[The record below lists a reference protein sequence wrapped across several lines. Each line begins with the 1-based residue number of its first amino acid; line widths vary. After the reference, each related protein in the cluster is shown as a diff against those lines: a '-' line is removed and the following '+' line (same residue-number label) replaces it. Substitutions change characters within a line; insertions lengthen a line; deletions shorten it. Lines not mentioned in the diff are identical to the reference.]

1 MNHCTN
7 KSGEKQI
14 RSMRRDIA
22 VETAADVNIKKKYQT
37 S

>member
-1 MNHCTN
+1 MNLFSN